1 MLHIFHNGVGNFLAK
16 FFPHRLSPC
25 QIGISYFIVRFL
37 EIMTT
42 VMGEF
47 QAFHTYIRFR
57 IGVVVGEA
65 DFLMDGAC
73 QW

>member
-1 MLHIFHNGVGNFLAK
+1 MALEIFWQIVFHIH
-16 FFPHRLSPC
+16 SPC

-42 VMGEF
+42 FMGEF

-57 IGVVVGEA
+57 IGVVEGEA

>member
-1 MLHIFHNGVGNFLAK
+1 M
-16 FFPHRLSPC
+16 P
-25 QIGISYFIVRFL
+25 IGISYFIVRFL

-42 VMGEF
+42 FMGEF

-57 IGVVVGEA
+57 IGVVEGEA